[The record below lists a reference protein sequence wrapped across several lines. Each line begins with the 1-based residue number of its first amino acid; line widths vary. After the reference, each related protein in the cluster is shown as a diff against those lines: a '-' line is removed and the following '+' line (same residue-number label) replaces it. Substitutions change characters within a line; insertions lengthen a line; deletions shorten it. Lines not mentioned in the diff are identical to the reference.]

1 LTLRTISTMARVE
14 QAMTKWDV
22 CQRSRRGL
30 VAVEFALVL
39 PMLLTICFI
48 AVDFA

>member
-1 LTLRTISTMARVE
+1 MGRAV

-22 CQRSRRGL
+22 CARSRRGS
-30 VAVEFALVL
+30 VAVEFAIVV
-39 PMLLTICFI
+39 PMLLTICLI

>member
-1 LTLRTISTMARVE
+1 MGMAV

-22 CQRSRRGL
+22 CHRSRRGS
-30 VAVEFALVL
+30 VGVEFALVL
-39 PMLLTICFI
+39 PMLLIICLI